1 MWNYIFLTWSA
12 KCIMVNRTA
21 DNQGSRFTI
30 TDTTPFVPVQIF
42 TAQVNVKL
50 LQQSKQVLGEKL
62 TEININENQYY
73 RRETDI

>member
-1 MWNYIFLTWSA
+1 
-12 KCIMVNRTA
+12 MVNRTA

>member
-1 MWNYIFLTWSA
+1 
-12 KCIMVNRTA
+12 MVTRTA

>member
-12 KCIMVNRTA
+12 KCIMVTRTA

-42 TAQVNVKL
+42 TAQVNAKL

-62 TEININENQYY
+62 TGININENQYY